1 MTSNEIESIRK
12 RLESKRFAGVKRPY
26 SPEEVLKLSGHL
38 KIKHTIAETMSEK
51 LWNSLENE
59 KFIRSLGAMTGT
71 QAVQMVNAGL
81 KAIYVSGWQVA
92 ADANLAGETYPDQ
105 SIYPSNS
112 VPQLVRRINNAF
124 QREDQIRRMNGNM
137 HSSFVPII
145 ADGEAGF
152 GGPLNVF
159 EMTKWMIES
168 GAAGIHYEDQLSS
181 EKKCGHLG
189 GKVLINIPSAIR
201 NLISARLAADIL
213 NVDTVIIAR
222 TDALNATLITNDVP
236 SPDSEFI
243 TSERTPEGFFRYDG
257 GIEAAIRRGLE
268 FAPYSDLLWFETAS
282 PDIDEAKAFSS
293 AIHRIYPEKKL
304 AYNCSPSFNWKQK
317 LSSREISMFQEELAD
332 LGYKFQFITLA
343 GFHSVNYSMFKL
355 AHEYNQNGMTAYS
368 ELQENEIMDQEAG
381 YNAVKHQAF
390 VGTGYFDNVSRVV
403 SGNLSSTTA
412 LDGSTEAEQFRISGK
427 ISSEIS
433 SH

>member
-1 MTSNEIESIRK
+1 MITDEIESIRE
-12 RLESKRFAGVKRPY
+12 RFRSKRFAGVKRPY
-26 SPEEVLKLSGHL
+26 TPEDVAKLSGHL
-38 KIKHTIAETMSEK
+38 RIKHTIAETMSEK
-51 LWNSLENE
+51 LWNSIEKE

-71 QAVQMVNAGL
+71 QAIQMVTAGL
-81 KAIYVSGWQVA
+81 RAIYVSGWQVA

-112 VPQLVRRINNAF
+112 VPQLVKRINNAF

-137 HSSFVPII
+137 QSSFVPIV

-152 GGPLNVF
+152 GGPLNIF
-159 EMTKWMIES
+159 EMTKWMIEA

-201 NLISARLAADIL
+201 NLVSARLAADIL

-222 TDALNATLITNDVP
+222 TDALNATLITNDVS

-243 TSERTPEGFFRYDG
+243 TTERTPEGFFRYEG

-268 FAPYSDLLWFETAS
+268 FAPYSDLLWVETAS
-282 PDIDEAKAFSS
+282 PDLDEAKAFSS
-293 AIHRIYPEKKL
+293 AIHRVYPEKKL

-317 LSSREISMFQEELAD
+317 LKPQEISTFQEELAAM
-332 LGYKFQFITLA
+332 GYKFQFITLA
-343 GFHSVNYSMFKL
+343 GFHSVNHSMFRL
-355 AHEYNQNGMTAYS
+355 AHEYNESGMTAYS
-368 ELQENEIMDQEAG
+368 ALQEKEFMDQGVG

-412 LDGSTEAEQFRISGK
+412 LDGSTEAEQFQVSEK
-427 ISSEIS
+427 ISAGIS